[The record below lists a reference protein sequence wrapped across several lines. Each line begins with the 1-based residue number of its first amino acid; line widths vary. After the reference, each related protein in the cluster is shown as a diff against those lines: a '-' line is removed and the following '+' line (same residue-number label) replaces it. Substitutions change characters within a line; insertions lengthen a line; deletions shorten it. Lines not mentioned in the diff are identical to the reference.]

1 MEGGVMSTIFFILA
15 LMSIVWGIVTS
26 IMITSFLSRR
36 GIKINYLFLRLF
48 IFKYVSQY
56 RKITMEETGKPGP
69 LFYSS
74 IAAWNLALLLAI
86 VGIILEIT

>member
-1 MEGGVMSTIFFILA
+1 MSTFFFILA
-15 LMSIVWGIVTS
+15 LIGVAWGIVTS

-48 IFKYVSQY
+48 IFRYVSQY

-74 IAAWNLALLLAI
+74 IAAWNLALLFAV

>member
-1 MEGGVMSTIFFILA
+1 VLA
-15 LMSIVWGIVTS
+15 LIAFAWGIATS

-48 IFKYVSQY
+48 VFKYVSQY
-56 RKITMEETGKPGP
+56 RKITMGESGKPGP

-74 IAAWNLALLLAI
+74 IVAWNLALLLAI
-86 VGIILEIT
+86 IGAILEIT